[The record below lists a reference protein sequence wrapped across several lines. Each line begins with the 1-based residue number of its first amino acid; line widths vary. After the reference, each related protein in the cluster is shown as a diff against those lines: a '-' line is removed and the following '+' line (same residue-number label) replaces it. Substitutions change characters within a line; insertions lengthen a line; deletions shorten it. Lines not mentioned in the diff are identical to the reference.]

1 MLQKIRIKLKYR
13 ILTKKKK
20 IYITPNKVI
29 WTLILFALI
38 PLTVKIFVFQ
48 NDEKTILETILFP
61 ILIGA
66 FGIGAFIKLVKMEMT
81 KTLDGELIGEI
92 EFHED
97 QIVINEKPYF
107 IEDIRKI
114 EIITIDYIGKPI
126 TTSIYTTNF
135 DSNRSNGTD
144 NELKMTLN
152 TGENIKIKFQQ
163 EFKNQIL
170 NEKNT
175 LIKYCNGGKLN
186 YLNLLSILNIT
197 EHKEIQEFKRNNL
210 IQFQ

>member
-1 MLQKIRIKLKYR
+1 MKYR
-13 ILTKKKK
+13 ILTKRKK

-48 NDEKTILETILFP
+48 NDEKSILETILFP

-97 QIVINEKPYF
+97 QIVINERPYF

-126 TTSIYTTNF
+126 TISIYTTNF

-144 NELKMTLN
+144 NDLKMTLN
-152 TGENIKIKFQQ
+152 TGENIEIKFQQ

-175 LIKYCNGGKLN
+175 LIKYCNLGKLN

-197 EHKEIQEFKRNNL
+197 EHKKIQEFKRNNL

>member
-1 MLQKIRIKLKYR
+1 MKYR
-13 ILTKKKK
+13 ILTKRKK

-48 NDEKTILETILFP
+48 NDVKTILETILFP

-66 FGIGAFIKLVKMEMT
+66 LGIGAFIKLVKMEMT

-97 QIVINEKPYF
+97 QIVLNEKPYF

-144 NELKMTLN
+144 NDLKMTLN
-152 TGENIKIKFQQ
+152 TGENIEIKFQQ

-175 LIKYCNGGKLN
+175 LIKYCNVGKLN

>member
-1 MLQKIRIKLKYR
+1 MKYK
-13 ILTKKKK
+13 ILTKRKKN
-20 IYITPNKVI
+20 YITPNKVI

-38 PLTVKIFVFQ
+38 PLTIKIFIFQ

-92 EFHED
+92 EFQDE
-97 QIVINEKPYF
+97 QIIIDEKAYF
-107 IEDIRKI
+107 LKDIRKV
-114 EIITIDYIGKPI
+114 EIDSIDYIGRPI

-144 NELKMTLN
+144 NMLKLTMNDGSYFET
-152 TGENIKIKFQQ
+152 KFQQ
-163 EFKNQIL
+163 EYKEQIK
-170 NEKNT
+170 NEKNV
-175 LIKYCNGGKLN
+175 LIKYCNIGKLN
-186 YLNLLSILNIT
+186 YLNLLSILELT
-197 EHKEIQEFKRNNL
+197 EHREIQEFKKKNL
-210 IQFQ
+210 KQFQ

>member
-1 MLQKIRIKLKYR
+1 M
-13 ILTKKKK
+13 
-20 IYITPNKVI
+20 
-29 WTLILFALI
+29 
-38 PLTVKIFVFQ
+38 
-48 NDEKTILETILFP
+48 FP
-61 ILIGA
+61 ILIGS
-66 FGIGAFIKLVKMEMT
+66 FGIGVFIKLVKMEMT

-92 EFHED
+92 EFQED

-163 EFKNQIL
+163 EFKDQIL

-175 LIKYCNGGKLN
+175 LIKYCNVGKLN

-197 EHKEIQEFKRNNL
+197 EHKEIQEFKKNNL

>member
-1 MLQKIRIKLKYR
+1 LKYK
-13 ILTKKKK
+13 ILTKRKK

-48 NDEKTILETILFP
+48 NYEKTILETILFP
-61 ILIGA
+61 VLIGA

-81 KTLDGELIGEI
+81 KTLDGELIDEI

-97 QIVINEKPYF
+97 KIVFNEKPYF

-144 NELKMTLN
+144 NDLKITLN

-175 LIKYCNGGKLN
+175 LIKYSNLGKLN

-210 IQFQ
+210 IQFQE